1 MMVAGQFNEADNEY
15 SDEIYSGSEIEDEDF
30 DDEQEE
36 YVIQEPF
43 KPTTFEDFN
52 SSYRGR
58 AADVAEKFDPS
69 SSYQGRAAD
78 GAEKFDP
85 PRSYQG
91 RTADVAEKFDP
102 PSSYQ
107 GRAAD
112 VAEKFDTK
120 SKEKEVQ
127 IVPQNVEKEIE
138 EQIEK
143 EIVKISQAS
152 VKASEPT
159 KSTPLL
165 YPEHYEMESV
175 EPEEYEDEEELDEEE
190 IEYEEDE
197 NEIESV
203 EDEEEDEIEE
213 DISDIDDDDLM
224 KRLEAKYGKI
234 DDKNNKS
241 DDDADESWTSN

>member
-58 AADVAEKFDPS
+58 AADV
-69 SSYQGRAAD
+69 
-78 GAEKFDP
+78 AEKFDP